1 MSSFGREGT
10 DKGFYLAACLLFLW
24 GMERD
29 FVTDYLI
36 GGNHKIPDWLI
47 MITFLVKV
55 ETAIPLDTKSG
66 VGIMGFTTKQHHLG
80 PAVFLFSTL
89 V

>member
-1 MSSFGREGT
+1 
-10 DKGFYLAACLLFLW
+10 
-24 GMERD
+24 
-29 FVTDYLI
+29 
-36 GGNHKIPDWLI
+36 

-55 ETAIPLDTKSG
+55 ETAIPLDTKSR

>member
-1 MSSFGREGT
+1 MSSFGGEGT

-24 GMERD
+24 GMERTS
-29 FVTDYLI
+29 VTDYLI

-55 ETAIPLDTKSG
+55 EAAILLETKSR
-66 VGIMGFTTKQHHLG
+66 VGIMGFSTK
-80 PAVFLFSTL
+80 
-89 V
+89 